1 MKTFDKQKAKEKWV
15 PIIENTL
22 LNRGVEYSKNLIGD
36 ISVYMEWS
44 YLNKKDNE
52 PEDFLLQK
60 LRGIYDLIKSSNLRI
75 KVIGEWYNPITG
87 SIDIELENGEFI
99 QKNNLASK
107 LTGDIYLKIFP
118 QEFLTFY
125 KPNLIRDYKLNK
137 ILNG

>member
-1 MKTFDKQKAKEKWV
+1 MKTLDKQKAEKKWGPV
-15 PIIENTL
+15 IENTL
-22 LNRGVEYSKNLIGD
+22 LKKGVEYSETLIAD

-44 YLNKKDNE
+44 YLNKSDDD
-52 PEDFLLQK
+52 PEDFLVSK
-60 LRGIYDLIKSSNLRI
+60 LKEIYDTIKYTNLRI

-87 SIDIELENGEFI
+87 NIDIELENGDFI
-99 QKNNLASK
+99 QKSKLTSK

-125 KPNLIRDYKLNK
+125 KPDIIRDYKLNK